1 MKRIYFFGRTIRISF
16 LISFALLIYAM
27 IYMYIQSN
35 FDLKNLLL
43 LVLVIIFVLCGLIWI
58 YSMGVF
64 VDSKKDKLR
73 IVTGFLKSERIERVL
88 SNVVSVDV
96 ELRGDIG
103 MDFIINY
110 KYNSSDKK
118 IEYRFYRIAFV
129 ERLQYKRI
137 KKQLEGLHHEW

>member
-1 MKRIYFFGRTIRISF
+1 MKRIYFFGRTVRISF
-16 LISFALLIYAM
+16 LISFALLIYALS
-27 IYMYIQSN
+27 YLYIQSN
-35 FDLKNLLL
+35 FDLKNLLIL
-43 LVLVIIFVLCGLIWI
+43 LLGGLFVAGGLIWI

-64 VDSKKDKLR
+64 VDSKKDNLR
-73 IVTGFLKSERIERVL
+73 IVTGFLKSEKIERVL

-110 KYNSSDKK
+110 KYNSSDK

-137 KKQLEGLHHEW
+137 KKQLEGLHHE

>member
-1 MKRIYFFGRTIRISF
+1 MIRIYFFGRIIRISF

-73 IVTGFLKSERIERVL
+73 IVTGFLKSERIEKVL

-110 KYNSSDKK
+110 KYNSSDK

-137 KKQLEGLHHEW
+137 KKQLSRIR

>member
-1 MKRIYFFGRTIRISF
+1 
-16 LISFALLIYAM
+16 
-27 IYMYIQSN
+27 
-35 FDLKNLLL
+35 
-43 LVLVIIFVLCGLIWI
+43 
-58 YSMGVF
+58 MGVF
-64 VDSKKDKLR
+64 VYSKKDKLR
-73 IVTGFLKSERIERVL
+73 IVTGFLKSEKFERVL

-110 KYNSSDKK
+110 KYNSSDK

-137 KKQLEGLHHEW
+137 KRQLEGLHHGW